1 MAPSLQRKIVAAVL
15 GFYIATSRMTLI
27 IIAWTVV
34 SLLMYLPKR
43 WRPTGAIIDDIS
55 KLNPSFKTYIVIIR
69 ERYLHIVCPL
79 KVGLPAPNINIL
91 TLDGVKK
98 KLLDFENKGRPL
110 VVNFGS
116 CT

>member
-1 MAPSLQRKIVAAVL
+1 MAMAYSVVKVL
-15 GFYIATSRMTLI
+15 MFLPFGWKPKKSIAE
-27 IIAWTVV
+27 
-34 SLLMYLPKR
+34 
-43 WRPTGAIIDDIS
+43 DIS
-55 KLNPSFKTYIVIIR
+55 NLNLSFKSFLQVVR
-69 ERYLHIVCPL
+69 ERYLHTVCPL
-79 KVGLPAPNINIL
+79 KVGLQAPNINIL